1 MKIVHCKT
9 DTTVPSY
16 LGSVKKA
23 VFIVTL
29 IVAAWCAVLL
39 WINSYPYFL
48 YSGRNL
54 AIEMKTSVAGHGQ
67 IYFDQGNDYQ
77 EKESHRFEIRATSD
91 FETYKI
97 DLPETAIKSIRFD
110 PIDEKGLFEIKSV
123 TIYTR
128 DDKWI
133 WEGEEL
139 SKRITP
145 LQQITVQNKNTIFTG
160 FSTGKDP
167 NFHVRGFTVP
177 ENRHT
182 ITRTLIVIFLFTA
195 GVTLFGFLCFLVIE
209 ILIRSG
215 HLYQREKTIH
225 FSVAQKIS
233 LGLLVFS
240 VLIFYLWTATSN
252 FKPFQFSSNGV
263 YNTSE
268 TLYHDLSEAFLQG
281 RLSLPIEPSRELLS
295 LQDPYDPEQNKKLR
309 LHDASLYRGS
319 YYLYFGPA
327 PVFATFIPWRLMTG
341 NPMPHNL
348 AASIFAG
355 GGFVCCVL
363 ILIVIV
369 RGTKLKIS
377 YQCIIIALLLLGICN
392 KVPFVLRGP
401 FMYEVASVSAY
412 FWSMLSLFFIF
423 SFLLLDHR
431 KIIYLGVSS
440 LCFGLAIASRFS
452 YVYSAVIFI
461 VPLWEYLG
469 YHAKIGESFKKM
481 AVPMLIIGMPLIS
494 IVGMLLLYNYFRFGN
509 FLEFGLKY
517 QLGILRPLDYPF
529 LSIQNTWIN
538 NYLHFFHGHI
548 VNGLFPFF
556 HIQPINIPENIP
568 IPSYY
573 PLFWMRLETQ
583 AGILTNIPF
592 LWTIIPAWLYLK
604 ILTKNAFS
612 RPIQYIASILLLGTV
627 TNWIVVSCFSYS
639 QIRYVL
645 DFLPMLLLLSCLIY
659 WMIYDHFH
667 DVIVGRAIVQC
678 LVILTVI
685 YSVLSNIG
693 MSIEAFGLFKEGN
706 PEFYTAVEHFFDFI
720 PQMIRKVS

>member
-1 MKIVHCKT
+1 M
-9 DTTVPSY
+9 PSY
-16 LGSVKKA
+16 LGFVKKA

-77 EKESHRFEIRATSD
+77 EKESHRFEIRPTSD

-97 DLPETAIKSIRFD
+97 DLPETAVKSIRFD

-167 NFHVRGFTVP
+167 NFHVQGFTVP

-182 ITRTLIVIFLFTA
+182 IMRTLIVIFLFTA

-215 HLYQREKTIH
+215 HLHQREKTIH

-240 VLIFYLWTATSN
+240 VIIFYLWTATSN
-252 FKPFQFSSNGV
+252 FKPFQFSINGV

-268 TLYHDLSEAFLQG
+268 NLYHDLSEAFLQG
-281 RLSLPIEPSRELLS
+281 RLSLLIEPSRELLS

-309 LHDASLYRGS
+309 LHDASLYRGC

-327 PVFATFIPWRLMTG
+327 PVFTAFIPWRLMTG

-363 ILIVIV
+363 LLMIIVHGTGLNSSFQTILISILVL
-369 RGTKLKIS
+369 GT
-377 YQCIIIALLLLGICN
+377 CNMVLL
-392 KVPFVLRGP
+392 VLRRP
-401 FMYEVASVSAY
+401 HMYEVASLSAY

-452 YVYSAVIFI
+452 YVYSAVIFL

-469 YHAKIGESFKKM
+469 YHAKIEESFKKM
-481 AVPMLIIGMPLIS
+481 AVPTLVIGMPLIS

-529 LSIQNTWIN
+529 LSIQNAWIN
-538 NYLHFFHGHI
+538 NYLHLFHGQV
-548 VNGLFPFF
+548 VNSSFPFF
-556 HIQPINIPENIP
+556 HTQPVKIPESVP
-568 IPSYY
+568 IAFYY
-573 PLFWMRLETQ
+573 PLFALQWEPQ
-583 AGILTNIPF
+583 AGILANIPF
-592 LWTIIPAWLYLK
+592 LWTIIPAWFYLK
-604 ILTKNAFS
+604 FLTKYVF
-612 RPIQYIASILLLGTV
+612 PKTIQYFALCLLLGATI
-627 TNWIVVSCFSYS
+627 NWIVVSLYSYTS
-639 QIRYVL
+639 MRYVI
-645 DFLPMLLLLSCLIY
+645 DFLPMFLLLSCLIY
-659 WMIYDHFH
+659 LMIYDHFRE
-667 DVIVGRAIVQC
+667 VLVGRIIVQC
-678 LVILTVI
+678 IAITTVI
-685 YSVLSNIG
+685 YSLSANIG
-693 MSIEAFGLFKEGN
+693 MSVGGHGQIFKEGN
-706 PEFYTAVEHFFDFI
+706 PELYKSIEYFFGSIHHIINHIF
-720 PQMIRKVS
+720 